1 MNWKFEIT
9 DSAQRDIDRLD
20 PFVAQRV
27 EDKLDWFIDHF
38 EQTVPIALSAEYAG
52 SFKLRV
58 GDWRIVYEV
67 TYSEQTVYVLN
78 VEHRSKAYK
87 KRR

>member
-1 MNWKFEIT
+1 MKWGFEIT

-20 PFVAQRV
+20 PPIARRV
-27 EDKLDWFIDHF
+27 EEKLDWFIDHF
-38 EQTVPIALSAEYAG
+38 EQFVPLTLSAEYSG

-58 GDWRIVYEV
+58 GDWRIIYEPNHNKQMV
-67 TYSEQTVYVLN
+67 FILN
-78 VEHRSKAYK
+78 VEHRNKAYK